1 MIQRQLLQ
9 RLSQTVQNSK
19 VTLLV
24 GARQVGKTTL
34 LKEMISQSAIN
45 DVLWLNGDLP
55 QVRAT
60 LESNNLQEISLLIH
74 NAKVVIID
82 EAQRINAIGL
92 TLKIIVD
99 TMPDVKL
106 FVTGSSAFELRNQLD
121 EPLTGRKTTYYLYP
135 ISTQELFETEGLIA
149 VKERLES
156 RLIYGSYPE
165 VITSNTPKDVLM
177 ELAGSYLFKDVLQV
191 DGLRRA
197 NVLEKLLTALALQVG
212 SEVNYNE
219 LSKTIG
225 IDRKT
230 VEKYIDILEKCYIIF
245 HLNSFSRNIRTE
257 LTKGKK
263 IYFYDTGIRNAI
275 LKQFAPLELRQD
287 IGALWENFFIAERM
301 KYNHYRGQYVNTYF
315 WRTTDKQEIDYI
327 EEQDGELRL
336 FELKWNPKKQNS
348 RLPNIF
354 INTYHPNQTAIV
366 TQDDYITYL
375 IE

>member
-315 WRTTDKQEIDYI
+315 WRTTNKQEIDYI
-327 EEQDGELRL
+327 EEQDGELKL

-348 RLPNIF
+348 RIPNVF
-354 INTYHPNQTAIV
+354 LNTYHPNQTAII
-366 TQDDYITYL
+366 TRENYITYL
-375 IE
+375 I

>member
-9 RLSQTVQNSK
+9 RLSQTLNDGK

-34 LKEMISQSAIN
+34 LKEMLHQSALD

-55 QVRAT
+55 QVRTT

-74 NAKVVIID
+74 GAKVVIID
-82 EAQRINAIGL
+82 EAQRINGIGL

-121 EPLTGRKTTYYLYP
+121 EPLTGRKTTHYLYP
-135 ISTQELFETEGLIA
+135 ISTQELYETEGLIA
-149 VKERLES
+149 IKDRLES
-156 RLIYGSYPE
+156 RLIYGSYPAI
-165 VITSNTPKDVLM
+165 ITSNTPKDVLV
-177 ELAGSYLFKDVLQV
+177 ELAESYLFKDVLQV
-191 DGLRRA
+191 EGLRRA

-219 LSKTIG
+219 LSRIIG

-230 VEKYIDILEKCYIIF
+230 VERYIDILEKCYIIF

-275 LKQFAPLELRQD
+275 IKQFAPLELRQD

-301 KYNHYRGQYVNTYF
+301 KYNHYNGHYVNTYF

-327 EEQDGELRL
+327 EEQNGELRL
-336 FELKWNPKKQNS
+336 FELKWNPKKQNTH
-348 RLPNIF
+348 LPNMF
-354 INTYHPNQTAIV
+354 INTYHPSQTVII
-366 TQDDYITYL
+366 TKEDYIAHL
-375 IE
+375 I

>member
-327 EEQDGELRL
+327 EEQDGELKL

-348 RLPNIF
+348 RMPNVF
-354 INTYHPNQTAIV
+354 LNTYHPNQTAII
-366 TQDDYITYL
+366 TRENYITYL
-375 IE
+375 I

>member
-9 RLSQTVQNSK
+9 RLSQTLNDGK

-34 LKEMISQSAIN
+34 LKEMLHQSALD

-55 QVRAT
+55 QVRTT

-74 NAKVVIID
+74 GAKVVIID
-82 EAQRINAIGL
+82 EAQRINGIGL

-121 EPLTGRKTTYYLYP
+121 EPLTGRKTTHYLYP
-135 ISTQELFETEGLIA
+135 ISTQELYETEGLIA
-149 VKERLES
+149 IKDRLES
-156 RLIYGSYPE
+156 RLIYGSYPAI
-165 VITSNTPKDVLM
+165 ITSNTPKDVLV
-177 ELAGSYLFKDVLQV
+177 ELAESYLFKDVLQV
-191 DGLRRA
+191 EGLRRA

-219 LSKTIG
+219 LSRIIG

-230 VEKYIDILEKCYIIF
+230 VERYIDILEKCYIIF

-275 LKQFAPLELRQD
+275 IKQFAPLELRQD

-301 KYNHYRGQYVNTYF
+301 KYNHYNGHYVNTYF

-327 EEQDGELRL
+327 EEQNGELRL
-336 FELKWNPKKQNS
+336 FELKWNPKKQNTH
-348 RLPNIF
+348 LPNMF
-354 INTYHPNQTAIV
+354 INTYHPSQTAII
-366 TQDDYITYL
+366 TKEDYIAHL
-375 IE
+375 I

>member
-1 MIQRQLLQ
+1 MIRRQLLQ
-9 RLSQTVQNSK
+9 RLSQTLNDGK

-34 LKEMISQSAIN
+34 LKEMLHQSALD

-55 QVRAT
+55 QVRTT

-74 NAKVVIID
+74 GAKVVIID
-82 EAQRINAIGL
+82 EAQRINGIGL

-121 EPLTGRKTTYYLYP
+121 EPLTGRKTTHYLYP
-135 ISTQELFETEGLIA
+135 ISTQELYETEGLIA
-149 VKERLES
+149 IKDRLES
-156 RLIYGSYPE
+156 RLIYGSYPAI
-165 VITSNTPKDVLM
+165 ITSNTPKDVLV
-177 ELAGSYLFKDVLQV
+177 ELAESYLFKDVLQV
-191 DGLRRA
+191 EGLRRA

-219 LSKTIG
+219 LSRIIG

-230 VEKYIDILEKCYIIF
+230 VERYIDILEKCYIIF

-275 LKQFAPLELRQD
+275 IKQFAPLELRQD

-301 KYNHYRGQYVNTYF
+301 KYNHYNGHYVNTYF

-327 EEQDGELRL
+327 EEQNGELRL
-336 FELKWNPKKQNS
+336 FELKWNPKKQNTH
-348 RLPNIF
+348 LPNMF
-354 INTYHPNQTAIV
+354 INTYHPSQTAII
-366 TQDDYITYL
+366 TKEDYIAHL
-375 IE
+375 I

>member
-1 MIQRQLLQ
+1 MIQRQLLH
-9 RLSQTVQNSK
+9 RLSQTAQNGK
-19 VTLLV
+19 VTLLI

-34 LKEMISQSAIN
+34 LKEMISQSAMN

-74 NAKVVIID
+74 NAKVVVID

-106 FVTGSSAFELRNQLD
+106 FVTGSSSFELRNQLD

-135 ISTQELFETEGLIA
+135 ISTQELYETEGLIT

-156 RLIYGSYPE
+156 RLIYGSYPA
-165 VITSNTPKDVLM
+165 VMTSNTPKDILM
-177 ELAGSYLFKDVLQV
+177 ELAESYLFKDVLQV
-191 DGLRRA
+191 EGLRRA
-197 NVLEKLLTALALQVG
+197 NVLEKLLTALALQIG

-230 VEKYIDILEKCYIIF
+230 IEKYIDILEKCYIIF
-245 HLNSFSRNIRTE
+245 HLNSFNRNIRTE

-275 LKQFAPLELRQD
+275 IKQFAPLELRQD
-287 IGALWENFFIAERM
+287 TGALWENFFIAERM
-301 KYNHYRGQYVNTYF
+301 KYNHYHGQYVNTYF
-315 WRTTDKQEIDYI
+315 WRTTNKQEIDYI

-336 FELKWNPKKQNS
+336 FELKWNPKKQNI
-348 RLPNIF
+348 RLPNLF
-354 INTYHPNQTAIV
+354 LDTYHPSQTAIV
-366 TQDDYITYL
+366 TKENYLTYL
-375 IE
+375 V

>member
-1 MIQRQLLQ
+1 MIRRQLLQ
-9 RLSQTVQNSK
+9 RLSQTLNDGK

-34 LKEMISQSAIN
+34 LKEMIHQSALD

-55 QVRAT
+55 QVRTT

-74 NAKVVIID
+74 GAKVVIID
-82 EAQRINAIGL
+82 EAQRINGIGL

-121 EPLTGRKTTYYLYP
+121 EPLTGRKTTHYLYP
-135 ISTQELFETEGLIA
+135 ISTQELYETEGLIA
-149 VKERLES
+149 IKDRLES
-156 RLIYGSYPE
+156 RLIYGSYPAI
-165 VITSNTPKDVLM
+165 ITSNTPKDVLV
-177 ELAGSYLFKDVLQV
+177 ELAESYLFKDVLQV
-191 DGLRRA
+191 EGLRRA

-219 LSKTIG
+219 LSRIIG

-230 VEKYIDILEKCYIIF
+230 VERYIDILEKCYIIF

-257 LTKGKK
+257 LTKAKK

-275 LKQFAPLELRQD
+275 IKQFAPLELRQD

-301 KYNHYRGQYVNTYF
+301 KYNHYNGHYVNTYF

-327 EEQDGELRL
+327 EEQNGELRL
-336 FELKWNPKKQNS
+336 FELKWNPKKQNTH
-348 RLPNIF
+348 LPNMF
-354 INTYHPNQTAIV
+354 INTYHPSQTAII
-366 TQDDYITYL
+366 TKEDYIAHL
-375 IE
+375 I

>member
-263 IYFYDTGIRNAI
+263 IYFYDIGIRNAI

-327 EEQDGELRL
+327 EEQDGELKL

-348 RLPNIF
+348 RIPNVF
-354 INTYHPNQTAIV
+354 LNTYHPNQTAII
-366 TQDDYITYL
+366 TRENYITYL
-375 IE
+375 IL

>member
-74 NAKVVIID
+74 NVKVVIID

-327 EEQDGELRL
+327 EEQDGELKL

-348 RLPNIF
+348 RIPNVF
-354 INTYHPNQTAIV
+354 FNTYHPNQTAII
-366 TQDDYITYL
+366 TRENYITYL
-375 IE
+375 I

>member
-1 MIQRQLLQ
+1 
-9 RLSQTVQNSK
+9 
-19 VTLLV
+19 
-24 GARQVGKTTL
+24 
-34 LKEMISQSAIN
+34 
-45 DVLWLNGDLP
+45 
-55 QVRAT
+55 
-60 LESNNLQEISLLIH
+60 
-74 NAKVVIID
+74 
-82 EAQRINAIGL
+82 
-92 TLKIIVD
+92 
-99 TMPDVKL
+99 
-106 FVTGSSAFELRNQLD
+106 
-121 EPLTGRKTTYYLYP
+121 
-135 ISTQELFETEGLIA
+135 EGLIA

-327 EEQDGELRL
+327 EEQDGELKL

-348 RLPNIF
+348 RIPNVF
-354 INTYHPNQTAIV
+354 LNTYHPNQTAII
-366 TQDDYITYL
+366 TRENYITYL
-375 IE
+375 I

>member
-327 EEQDGELRL
+327 EEQDGELKL

-348 RLPNIF
+348 RIPNVF
-354 INTYHPNQTAIV
+354 LNTYHPNQTAII
-366 TQDDYITYL
+366 TRENYITYL
-375 IE
+375 I

>member
-1 MIQRQLLQ
+1 MIQRQVLQ
-9 RLSQTVQNSK
+9 RLSQTIQNGK

-34 LKEMISQSAIN
+34 LKELINQSAIN

-55 QVRAT
+55 QVRST

-135 ISTQELFETEGLIA
+135 ISTQELYTTEGLIA
-149 VKERLES
+149 VKEHLES
-156 RLIYGSYPE
+156 RMIYGSYPE

-177 ELAGSYLFKDVLQV
+177 ELAESYLFKDVLQV
-191 DGLRRA
+191 EGLRRA

-275 LKQFAPLELRQD
+275 IKQFAPLELRQD

-301 KYNHYRGQYVNTYF
+301 KYNHYNSQYVNTYF
-315 WRTTDKQEIDYI
+315 WRTTDRQEIDYI

-348 RLPNIF
+348 RLPNVF
-354 INTYHPNQTAIV
+354 INTYHPNQTAII
-366 TQDDYITYL
+366 TKENYLTYL